1 MTKPSLPGNGSDFTV
16 PRVRAWRIFTRNRA
30 SVIGITIFGLLLLL
44 SVFGSF
50 LSPYPPE
57 KVGVGQRMES
67 PKSKFLMGTDE
78 LGRDILSRVLQGLR
92 LSFLIGLVSA
102 GVSTLI
108 GILFG
113 AVSGFFGR
121 WIDDLLMRI
130 TEIFQVIPRFFL
142 TMMLV
147 AFFGPDLINI
157 VLAIALLSWPQLA
170 RLVRAEFLALKSRQ
184 FVDAARTAGASTG
197 VLIFLEILPNSLG
210 PLIVNSTL
218 LVGQAVLQEAGLSF
232 LGLGDPTQVSLGVM
246 LYQAQDIMRT
256 AWWATAFPGLFIF
269 LAVLS
274 VNLIGDGL
282 NDLFNPR
289 SRER

>member
-1 MTKPSLPGNGSDFTV
+1 MEPPG
-16 PRVRAWRIFTRNRA
+16 
-30 SVIGITIFGLLLLL
+30 
-44 SVFGSF
+44 
-50 LSPYPPE
+50 
-57 KVGVGQRMES
+57 
-67 PKSKFLMGTDE
+67 SKFLMGTDE

-92 LSFLIGLVSA
+92 LSLLIGLVSA
-102 GVSTLI
+102 GISTLI

-157 VLAIALLSWPQLA
+157 VFAIALLSWPQLA

-197 VLIFLEILPNSLG
+197 ALIFLEILPNSLG

-232 LGLGDPTQVSLGVM
+232 IGLGDPTQVSLGVM

>member
-1 MTKPSLPGNGSDFTV
+1 MPEPTLPGNDSDFTV
-16 PRVRAWRIFTRNRA
+16 PHACAWRIFARNRA

-44 SVFGSF
+44 SAFGSF

-57 KVGVGQRMES
+57 KIGVGQRME
-67 PKSKFLMGTDE
+67 PPGSKFMMGTDE
-78 LGRDILSRVLQGLR
+78 LGRDILSRVMQGLR

-232 LGLGDPTQVSLGVM
+232 IGLGDPTQVSLGVM

-269 LAVLS
+269 MAVLS

>member
-1 MTKPSLPGNGSDFTV
+1 
-16 PRVRAWRIFTRNRA
+16 
-30 SVIGITIFGLLLLL
+30 VIGITIFGLLLLL

-57 KVGVGQRMES
+57 KVGVGQRMEP